1 MLLAEVF
8 SALNTPRQRRYEQR
22 HEHLG
27 SSPAIRFAD

>member
-8 SALNTPRQRRYEQR
+8 SAHNTPRQRRYKQKL
-22 HEHLG
+22 EHLG